1 MATAKRSRKG
11 SGKSSTS
18 RSGGTAASKP
28 ASRTSSAANGA
39 AKKRTQS
46 AKTRAAGSAAKTA
59 RSSSNGTKRT
69 QSKASSNGA
78 TRSANGSAR
87 TSRARSTSS
96 ASSRNGAR
104 STAAHARSTAAH
116 VQDGMVGKLKQTGT
130 AVRQAAD
137 RAGRPTITVAAA
149 MAGLAGGLAL
159 RQRHTAVHDGLTT
172 RSMAM
177 LHDVDAAAL
186 IGGLGKA
193 TVQLSQRS
201 KNVARDIER
210 VAEQAER
217 LGKILS

>member
-1 MATAKRSRKG
+1 MATTKRSRAG
-11 SGKSSTS
+11 SGKSSTG
-18 RSGGTAASKP
+18 RSGGAAASKP

-39 AKKRTQS
+39 AKKRTQP
-46 AKTRAAGSAAKTA
+46 AKTRTAPSTAKTA
-59 RSSSNGTKRT
+59 RSSSNGAKRA
-69 QSKASSNGA
+69 QPKASRNGT

-87 TSRARSTSS
+87 TSRARSSSS

-104 STAAHARSTAAH
+104 STATH
-116 VQDGMVGKLKQTGT
+116 VQDGMVGKLRQTGT

-137 RAGRPTITVAAA
+137 KAGRPTITVAAA

-159 RQRHTAVHDGLTT
+159 RQRHAAAHDGLTT

-177 LHDVDAAAL
+177 LHDVDTAAL

-193 TVQLSQRS
+193 TIQLSRRS

>member
-1 MATAKRSRKG
+1 MATTKRSRAG

-18 RSGGTAASKP
+18 RSGGATASKP
-28 ASRTSSAANGA
+28 ASRTGSAANGA

-46 AKTRAAGSAAKTA
+46 AKTGTTRTTAKRAGTASSGAKRA
-59 RSSSNGTKRT
+59 RST
-69 QSKASSNGA
+69 ASSNGA
-78 TRSANGSAR
+78 ARARSANGSAR
-87 TSRARSTSS
+87 TSNARSSSS
-96 ASSRNGAR
+96 AGSRNGAR
-104 STAAHARSTAAH
+104 STAAQM
-116 VQDGMVGKLKQTGT
+116 QDGMVGKLKQTGT

-137 RAGRPTITVAAA
+137 KAGRPTITVAAA

-159 RQRHTAVHDGLTT
+159 RQRHAGANDGLTT